1 MYHPYPPELLSADDP
16 GAVTIELP
24 QATSPYLIL
33 CDHAGQ
39 AIPKRLGDLGL
50 AAGEIDRHIG
60 WDIGALGLSR
70 RLACQIEATLIHQH
84 YSRLVIDC
92 NRTPGS
98 FSSIPLVSELTTIP
112 GNHHLSAAEI
122 GAREQ
127 EIFQPYHQAI
137 EQTLLAR
144 REHGKPSAVIAL
156 HSFTPVFKGEA
167 RPWQVGL
174 LFNRH
179 PQFALILAELL
190 REEGDLQVG
199 INEPYAMT
207 DATDYTLP
215 IHAERH
221 GLPYVGIEIRQDL
234 ISDSEGQAAWAERF
248 ARLLPLL
255 WQRWEREFGVDGG
268 GQER

>member
-1 MYHPYPPELLSADDP
+1 MYPPYTPTLLFADEP
-16 GAVTIELP
+16 AAVSVELP
-24 QATSPYLIL
+24 QATSPFLLL

-50 AAGEIDRHIG
+50 ASGDIDRHIG
-60 WDIGALGLSR
+60 WDIGALAVSR
-70 RLACQIEATLIHQH
+70 LLAQRLNATLIHQH

-92 NRTPGS
+92 NRTPGIA
-98 FSSIPLVSELTTIP
+98 SSIPLVSEFTPIP
-112 GNHHLSAAEI
+112 GNQGISAAEAV
-122 GAREQ
+122 AREQ

-137 EQTLLAR
+137 NHTLAAR
-144 REHGKPSAVIAL
+144 RVNNQPCAVIAL
-156 HSFTPVFKGEA
+156 HSFTPVFKGDA

-179 PQFALILAELL
+179 PQFALLLADLL
-190 REEGDLQVG
+190 RAEGDLQVG

-215 IHAERH
+215 VHAERH
-221 GLPYVGIEIRQDL
+221 ELPYVGIEIRQDL
-234 ISDSEGQAAWAERF
+234 IGDSAGQAAWAARF

-255 WQRWEREFGVDGG
+255 WQRWEI
-268 GQER
+268 